1 LTEFRSHE
9 EGVEA
14 PTRQLGEKTMFTR
27 MTVLMR
33 WKAWAACLAF
43 ILLTAD
49 AAKPAEQDT
58 SAEYICAE
66 REVLLETFLEAQG
79 EMPNAGSPELAE
91 RSILIVQARAA
102 CRDGRLDDALVAY
115 DRLIAKLQSVVT
127 YRGQREYGAGD
138 GSRW

>member
-79 EMPNAGSPELAE
+79 EMPNARQNWRKGASSSCRQE
-91 RSILIVQARAA
+91 RPAA
-102 CRDGRLDDALVAY
+102 TAASMTRWWHM
-115 DRLIAKLQSVVT
+115 IA
-127 YRGQREYGAGD
+127 
-138 GSRW
+138 